1 MLPRKKDKTDK
12 PQAKVK
18 PAVQKLKSTANL
30 GEESQV
36 VEGERQDNEQVDE
49 VEEEEVEEE
58 EVDETVEGVPTQEG
72 AEAEKVMKRPS
83 ALKRP
88 AASDGGALQNWDTER
103 SRRLHC
109 VTVMLQVV
117 ASLRFL

>member
-36 VEGERQDNEQVDE
+36 VESERQDNEQVD
-49 VEEEEVEEE
+49 EVEEE

-103 SRRLHC
+103 SRSLHC